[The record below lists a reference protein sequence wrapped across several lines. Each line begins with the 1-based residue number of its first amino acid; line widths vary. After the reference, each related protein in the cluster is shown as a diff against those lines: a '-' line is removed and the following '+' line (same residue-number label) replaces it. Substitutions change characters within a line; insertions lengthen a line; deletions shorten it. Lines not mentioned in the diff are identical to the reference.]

1 MAMNWLQNDNGG
13 DGTQQLPPW
22 LQAIIKNGAAGG
34 MVPNGANAPVVA
46 NTPAPTAAPQNVSP
60 DASQQDTSQ
69 IPALLK
75 RPDDQ
80 DAATPNSPAP
90 LPDWLTGK
98 LPSVDSAAP
107 AAPAPSAVDQLH
119 AAEQNQNAP
128 EPPPPS
134 LNVPGAPNTQ
144 PPNWL
149 SQPST
154 DTPSLAP
161 PEHAQVP
168 GRPRGPFDKIPDG
181 QPGADSWRNQ
191 HNDLRKGLALV
202 AAGLAEFG
210 GRDPWGSNGHPGEGT
225 AILQPWLQSE
235 AAKREYDTNLPAMQQ
250 QADLKMNQANADVAA
265 KQAQANSQFVFDP
278 ATGRYVPVKVAVAQ
292 TNAQPKMLQAGYNP
306 VTGKPLTEE
315 ETSRAANAKVEL
327 DQSHKELYEAQQA
340 QATAKADLDKAQ
352 NDPNSP
358 VYQLKLKQYEM
369 TQKRFQLA
377 QERVNL
383 AYRNFGVNTYGID
396 FGNNSGLQ
404 GGGST
409 APTGSAPSSA
419 PNGAPAKPGMQNGIP
434 QGNDNQS
441 LAPNGP
447 AIKAAKQSMASGE
460 DHKAVLAFNTASGHL
475 SQLQDAIDALHNG
488 DVTALNKIANKY
500 GVATGQAAPVV
511 FDAIRNAVAGEVGK
525 VFKGQVTDTE
535 VEHIADTLRN
545 EQSPDSLSGVVKADA
560 NLMMSK
566 LSAVHDSYYGTV
578 GEHPY
583 VLFPEGAKAFQK
595 LGVELP
601 SWSAAASTPTN
612 RTKQPEAPATGG
624 GQPAGAT
631 MKVPG
636 SDGKLHWS
644 DGKNDLGVVQ

>member
-1 MAMNWLQNDNGG
+1 MNASQQNAA
-13 DGTQQLPPW
+13 LPS
-22 LQAIIKNGAAGG
+22 
-34 MVPNGANAPVVA
+34 V
-46 NTPAPTAAPQNVSP
+46 NTPA
-60 DASQQDTSQ
+60 
-69 IPALLK
+69 
-75 RPDDQ
+75 
-80 DAATPNSPAP
+80 
-90 LPDWLTGK
+90 
-98 LPSVDSAAP
+98 
-107 AAPAPSAVDQLH
+107 APSALDQLH
-119 AAEQNQNAP
+119 TAEQNQNAP
-128 EPPPPS
+128 VPPPPS
-134 LNVPGAPNTQ
+134 LTVPGQSNDIPS
-144 PPNWL
+144 WL
-149 SQPST
+149 TQPST

-181 QPGADSWRNQ
+181 EPGSDSWRNR
-191 HNDLRKGLALV
+191 HNNLREGLALG
-202 AAGLAEFG
+202 AAALAEFG
-210 GRDPWGSNGHPGEGT
+210 GRDPWGTNGRPGEGM

-235 AAKREYDTNLPAMQQ
+235 AAKREYDANLPALQQ
-250 QADLKMNQANADVAA
+250 QADIKLNQANAEIAA
-265 KQAQANSQFVFDP
+265 KNAQANSQFVLDP
-278 ATGRYVPVKVAVAQ
+278 ATGRYVPVKFATAQVA
-292 TNAQPKMLQAGYNP
+292 AQPKMLQAGYNP

-315 ETSRAANAKVEL
+315 ETSRAANAKIEL

-340 QATAKADLDKAQ
+340 QAAAKAELDKAQ

-396 FGNNSGLQ
+396 FGNNSALQ
-404 GGGST
+404 SGAAGGGHATPASGGT
-409 APTGSAPSSA
+409 TGNAAPGHANA
-419 PNGAPAKPGMQNGIP
+419 PNGVP
-434 QGNDNQS
+434 QGNDNQP

-447 AIKAAKQSMASGE
+447 AIKAARQSMASGE

-488 DVTALNKIANKY
+488 DITALNKIANKY

-566 LSAVHDSYYGTV
+566 LAAVHDSYYGTV

-583 VLFPEGAKAFQK
+583 VLFPEGAAAFKK

-601 SWSAAASTPTN
+601 AWAQSASTPTN
-612 RTKQPEAPATGG
+612 RTKTPQAPAAAPETP
-624 GQPAGAT
+624 PAGAT

-636 SDGKLHWS
+636 SDGKMHWS
-644 DGKNDLGVVQ
+644 DGKRDLGVVQ